1 MNTRLYRLTPA
12 GGKPN
17 HYTDSFAS
25 AALRYG
31 QPFVGAADR
40 LQVGEQ
46 LTLPDDTIV
55 ERVA

>member
-17 HYTDSFAS
+17 HYTDSYGSLCARYPES
-25 AALRYG
+25 VRLLNALAAG
-31 QPFVGAADR
+31 D
-40 LQVGEQ
+40 
-46 LTLPDDTIV
+46 TLILDGDKV

>member
-17 HYTDSFAS
+17 HYTDSYAS
-25 AALRYG
+25 ALAKCDVGSYHLA
-31 QPFVGAADR
+31 QLPVGAARTDGNG
-40 LQVGEQ
+40 V
-46 LTLPDDTIV
+46 TV